1 MNEARTD
8 AEFLREAG
16 RNLRRVAADAA
27 GHAAA
32 LEAASYR
39 AQLQPERG
47 RAALRE
53 VESAAG
59 ALLAVLG
66 GNPDAAGEM
75 EAGVKAERT

>member
-8 AEFLREAG
+8 AELLRGAG

-27 GHAAA
+27 GHAAE
-32 LEAASYR
+32 LEAGGYR

-47 RAALRE
+47 RLALRE

-59 ALLAVLG
+59 AVLSALG
-66 GNPDAAGEM
+66 SDADAAGEM
-75 EAGVKAERT
+75 ETDVKAERT